1 MAIFRV
7 NHKEKGNFT
16 QISNALILDTRVSE
30 KAKMQLIVMLSRP
43 DAWRFNMDG
52 LLTLLHGGLSA
63 LQSGID
69 ELVKFGYLRRV
80 KKHINGRFEWDYSII
95 ENPTG
100 EQDSKSESTESE
112 QNSEKDSKPENAEI
126 SEKNNK
132 QKNYSLNFNSKKT
145 ASYNNTDSINTE
157 NNNTNALQRERKKTA
172 SENKQK
178 FGRYENIPLTL
189 EEYNKLIESYGKEQ
203 TDKSI
208 ESMSEY
214 MYIHNKHYPRVYAR
228 LDLWIR
234 QDIEKSKQNSNQKQ
248 QKNRFKH
255 NDESFNVDDYK
266 IFINDF
272 EVI

>member
-1 MAIFRV
+1 MAIFRE

-80 KKHINGRFEWDYSII
+80 KKHINGRFDWDYSII

-126 SEKNNK
+126 SAKNNKQKNYLKKNNK

-145 ASYNNTDSINTE
+145 ASYNNTGSINTE
-157 NNNTNALQRERKKTA
+157 NNNTNALQRESKKSNYTC
-172 SENKQK
+172 S
-178 FGRYENIPLTL
+178 L
-189 EEYNKLIESYGKEQ
+189 KLS
-203 TDKSI
+203 S
-208 ESMSEY
+208 
-214 MYIHNKHYPRVYAR
+214 
-228 LDLWIR
+228 
-234 QDIEKSKQNSNQKQ
+234 
-248 QKNRFKH
+248 
-255 NDESFNVDDYK
+255 
-266 IFINDF
+266 
-272 EVI
+272 